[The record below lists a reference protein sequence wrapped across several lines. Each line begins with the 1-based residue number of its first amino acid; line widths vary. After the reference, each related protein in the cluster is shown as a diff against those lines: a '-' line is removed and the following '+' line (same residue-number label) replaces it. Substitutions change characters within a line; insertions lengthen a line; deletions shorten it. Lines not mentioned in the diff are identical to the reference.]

1 MYVWGLLYE
10 LVLKLWSDAGITIPQ
25 SCVPEVQE
33 KMIKSGCRGRVV
45 IRDSRK
51 KKFVLEG
58 SCACGKVFGL
68 AVGNVSI
75 IFIMY
80 TSLVEPK

>member
-1 MYVWGLLYE
+1 
-10 LVLKLWSDAGITIPQ
+10 
-25 SCVPEVQE
+25 
-33 KMIKSGCRGRVV
+33 MIKSGCRGRVV